1 MSHVS
6 RVMYH
11 VWQDVSL
18 FYADPEHR
26 VQSELVE
33 AREATFHLVEASFH
47 SWWVVSCFMC
57 HVLYNVSCVMF
68 SVLCVTCHASRV
80 MCHVSCLMCH
90 VSCAVS
96 GG

>member
-57 HVLYNVSCVMF
+57 HVSCSMCHVSC
-68 SVLCVTCHASRV
+68 V